1 MEFID
6 IIEKYRNIVDAEI
19 GKFFDAK
26 IAALQDDFLRESYGH
41 LKEFV
46 LGPGKRLRPVSMIMA
61 FSAVNGSGGEKEE
74 MAYPLSIVPEMVH
87 CSTLIHDDLIDE
99 DKIRRH
105 KPTMH
110 KLFEQKFRE
119 KFNDRHHYGDLFSSH
134 SKRFAVSMA
143 MLQGNI
149 LNSMVSSCIMES
161 GLKESL
167 KNKAVR
173 MFNGAYSKT
182 NEGQMLDLAIS
193 EKDIVAE
200 EEYMRMA
207 SAKTASLFSAS
218 LKFGAMMNNARPSQ
232 LDALGNYSNAVALAF
247 QIQDDI
253 MDIIREMEKG
263 RAIGTDIRKGNKTLI
278 TVYALEKSSEDDKK
292 ALLGV
297 LGSSA
302 SEKDM
307 EKAIEII
314 KASGALEYAAN
325 YANELAKA
333 AKEHLKKAKLNEQGH
348 KFFEDFAEFA
358 VKRKS

>member
-1 MEFID
+1 MEFAD

-19 GKFFDAK
+19 GIFFDAK
-26 IAALQDDFLRESYGH
+26 IAALQDGFLKESYGH

-61 FSAVNGSGGEKEE
+61 YNAVNGSDEEK
-74 MAYPLSIVPEMVH
+74 AYPLSILPEMVH

-99 DKIRRH
+99 GKIRRH

-143 MLQGNI
+143 ILQGNI
-149 LNSMVSSCIMES
+149 LNSLVSSCIMES

-167 KNKAVR
+167 KNKAMK
-173 MFNGAYSKT
+173 MFNDAYLKT

-200 EEYMRMA
+200 EEYVRMA

-232 LDALGNYSNAVALAF
+232 LDALDKYSNDVALAF
-247 QIQDDI
+247 QIQDDL
-253 MDIIREMEKG
+253 MDISKEMEKG
-263 RAIGTDIRKGNKTLI
+263 RAIGTDMRKGNKTLI
-278 TVYALEKSSEDDKK
+278 IVNALEKCSEDDKK

-297 LGSSA
+297 LGSNT

-314 KASGALEYAAN
+314 KASGALEYAVN
-325 YANELAKA
+325 YANELASK
-333 AKEHLKKAKLNEQGH
+333 AKEHLKKAKLNEHGR
-348 KFFEDFAEFA
+348 KFFEDFADFA
-358 VKRKS
+358 VKRSS

>member
-1 MEFID
+1 MEFAD
-6 IIEKYRNIVDAEI
+6 IVEKYKGIVDAEI

-26 IAALQDDFLRESYGH
+26 IAILQDDFLKESYTY

-61 FSAVNGSGGEKEE
+61 CNAVNGSDVEK
-74 MAYPLSIVPEMVH
+74 AYPLSIVPEMVH

-99 DKIRRH
+99 DKVRRH

-149 LNSMVSSCIMES
+149 LNSLVSSCIMES

-167 KNKAVR
+167 KNKAIK
-173 MFNGAYSKT
+173 MFNDAYLKT

-200 EEYMRMA
+200 EEYVRMA

-218 LKFGAMMNNARPSQ
+218 LKFGAMMNNAKPSQ
-232 LDALGNYSNAVALAF
+232 LDALDKYSDAVALAF
-247 QIQDDI
+247 QIQDDL
-253 MDIIREMEKG
+253 MDISREMEKG
-263 RAIGTDIRKGNKTLI
+263 RAIGADIRKGNKTLI
-278 TVYALEKSSEDDKK
+278 IVNALGKCSEDDKK

-297 LGSSA
+297 LGSNT

-314 KASGALEYAAN
+314 KASGALEYSLN

-333 AKEHLKKAKLNEQGH
+333 AKEHLKKAKLNEVGN
-348 KFFEDFAEFA
+348 KFFEDFADFV
-358 VKRKS
+358 VKRSS